1 MNSSE
6 RVEGRIVKVVRHI
19 YKIKIGN
26 KIYDGEVS
34 GSFHY
39 KVVEKVDYPT
49 IGDRVLL
56 NLEGD
61 LGYIQEVLP
70 RKTKL
75 SRKVSGDREYLKA
88 DPREQ
93 LIAANMDKV
102 AIVFSID
109 GSRSLSHGGVD
120 RYVAIAWE
128 SGAVPVIILNKLD
141 LCEDLNHIQ
150 DFISDQ
156 APGVDVFYTSALDNR
171 GIEEFRDSMVTGES
185 FVFIGPSGAGKSSI
199 INSLIG
205 QEAMETGGL
214 RKGDHQGRHT
224 TTHKEILTLENG
236 SEVMDCPGMREI
248 QIWGDAHSVDEAF
261 SDIVDF
267 ASQCR
272 FNNCSHTNEPGCR
285 ILEALKKEELKE
297 ERLKS
302 YFKLLR
308 ELERLELRRTSS
320 ADHLEKAKWKKIY
333 QNFKNR
339 DKVVY

>member
-26 KIYDGEVS
+26 NIYDGEVS

-39 KVVEKVDYPT
+39 KVVDRVDYPT
-49 IGDRVLL
+49 IGDMVVL

-61 LGYIQEVLP
+61 FGYIQEVLP

-75 SRKVSGDREYLKA
+75 SRKVSGDRGLLKA

-93 LIAANMDKV
+93 LIAVNMDKV

-120 RYVAIAWE
+120 RYVTIAWE

-141 LCEDLNHIQ
+141 LCEDLAHIQ
-150 DFISDQ
+150 EFISDQ
-156 APGVDVFYTSALDNR
+156 APGVDIFYTSALDHR
-171 GIEEFRDSMVTGES
+171 GIGEFRNSMVAGES
-185 FVFIGPSGAGKSSI
+185 YIFIGPSGAGKSSI

-205 QEAMETGGL
+205 REAMETGGL
-214 RKGDHQGRHT
+214 RIGDHQGRHT

-236 SEVMDCPGMREI
+236 SELMDCPGMREV
-248 QIWGDAHSVDEAF
+248 QIWGDSHSVDEAF
-261 SDIVDF
+261 SDI
-267 ASQCR
+267 AELSNQCR

-285 ILEALKKEELKE
+285 ILMALKSGEIKE
-297 ERLKS
+297 ERLRS

-308 ELERLELRRTSS
+308 ELERLELRRHSS

-339 DKVVY
+339 DKIVY